1 MFEGILQ
8 KKLYRLIKLGT
19 QTQLHA
25 RVTRH
30 SSSHSANEVWLQVVK
45 VKHDQAKCNACEKFI
60 SCKSGCTSSHTF
72 VFTL

>member
-1 MFEGILQ
+1 MFVWVFMFEGILQ

-45 VKHDQAKCNACEKFI
+45 VKHDQA
-60 SCKSGCTSSHTF
+60 
-72 VFTL
+72 